1 MLSRPVDSSGD
12 VLPVLTPAD
21 LLSGPEAAAAGLS
34 DHLRL
39 FAGDWWEYADRG
51 NEIPDLLSAGL
62 RSERDL
68 ETLSG
73 YLSSYVREFPAVSS
87 VSGARASAS
96 GHAFTFSCTAH
107 TESGGEVPVQFAYPR
122 A

>member
-73 YLSSYVREFPAVSS
+73 YLTSYVRDFPPVSS
-87 VSGARASAS
+87 VSDAHASFS
-96 GHAFTFSCTAH
+96 GRTFTFSCTVR
-107 TESGGEVPVQFAYPR
+107 TGSGGEIPAAFSFP
-122 A
+122 

>member
-12 VLPVLTPAD
+12 ILPVLTPGD
-21 LLSGPEAAAAGLS
+21 LLSGSEAAAAALS

-51 NEIPDLLSAGL
+51 NEIPDLLSQGL

-73 YLSSYVREFPAVSS
+73 YLSSYVRDFPAVSS
-87 VSGARASAS
+87 VSDARASFS
-96 GHAFTFSCTAH
+96 GRAFTFSCTVR
-107 TESGGEVPVQFAYPR
+107 TGSGGEIPAGFSFP
-122 A
+122 